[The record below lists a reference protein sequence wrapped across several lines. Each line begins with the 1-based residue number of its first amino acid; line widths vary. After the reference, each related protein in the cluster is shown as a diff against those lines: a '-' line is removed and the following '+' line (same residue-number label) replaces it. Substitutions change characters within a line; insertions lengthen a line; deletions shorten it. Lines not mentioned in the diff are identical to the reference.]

1 MSTTFEGLFFEVR
14 AETILIGQMILL
26 VSINR
31 IEFGMRQIGTIF
43 EWLELF
49 VFGRLDARVPIME
62 IFFQRRYNE
71 VVLLGLQHC
80 RPIEKSHSKTKIM
93 LANPPKL
100 CPCFKII
107 SPIMS
112 NVSNK
117 TET

>member
-1 MSTTFEGLFFEVR
+1 MTSLVSTTFEGLFFEVR
-14 AETILIGQMILL
+14 AEMILIGQMISL

-71 VVLLGLQHC
+71 VVLFKRFSILSTN
-80 RPIEKSHSKTKIM
+80 RNSHSRAKIES
-93 LANPPKL
+93 L
-100 CPCFKII
+100 
-107 SPIMS
+107 
-112 NVSNK
+112 
-117 TET
+117 